1 MLSAAKAFGQIGTGK
16 LFVMIIAEVLEML
29 GKKRL
34 IIEKGDKMDNKTL
47 VQAICDL
54 LLIKNKSVIADMFD
68 EVEELE
74 NRKKFFEFV
83 VEYKDHINDRFK
95 EVDGAKKFRYL
106 MRKFNSV
113 DENGVEYWEIIKF
126 VSRLQQKLVIL
137 FNEVYFL
144 HPTPEQI
151 ESLEWKRLDIF
162 TKTEI
167 ELCDLIGN
175 TSVIYN
181 LATRNRNKLF
191 DELKDKS
198 LDSKIVKRKDV
209 IDMEAERIEV

>member
-1 MLSAAKAFGQIGTGK
+1 
-16 LFVMIIAEVLEML
+16 ML

-209 IDMEAERIEV
+209 IDMEAKRIEV